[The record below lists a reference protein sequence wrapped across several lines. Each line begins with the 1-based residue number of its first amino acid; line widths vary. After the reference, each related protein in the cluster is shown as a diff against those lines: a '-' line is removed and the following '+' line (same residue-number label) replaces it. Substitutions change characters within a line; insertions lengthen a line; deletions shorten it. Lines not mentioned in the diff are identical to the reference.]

1 MSDNAPVVDGQGGA
15 APAAAPA
22 AAAPAAAPVTPT
34 IDWLPDADEV
44 TVGLVQNK
52 GWKAPKDVLTSYQQ
66 LEKFVGAPADKIVRL
81 PGEGAA
87 KDELDAFYSK
97 LGRPADPNGYEIK
110 LPDGADDSFAKTAAG
125 KFHELGL
132 NKQQAQ
138 ELVKWYEGQG
148 ATATQAQ
155 QQQSQ
160 AANLAQQEALK
171 QEWGQA
177 YDQQVTAARQF
188 AQSAGVDA
196 ATLDKLQSAMGY
208 DGVMKFM
215 AGLGAKMGAEPTYPG
230 GDRKGG
236 FGGVMTPGQAQA
248 EIASLKADKDWS
260 GKYLAGGA
268 EQKARMSQ
276 LMSWAYPGDR

>member
-1 MSDNAPVVDGQGGA
+1 MTIEAPADGGQGA
-15 APAAAPA
+15 APAPA
-22 AAAPAAAPVTPT
+22 AAAPTPAPAAPAPA

-97 LGRPADPNGYEIK
+97 LGRPADPTGYEIK
-110 LPDGADDSFAKTAAG
+110 LPDGADDTFAKTAAT

-148 ATATQAQ
+148 ASMTEAQ
-155 QQQSQ
+155 QQASQ

-188 AQSAGVDA
+188 AQGAGIDA
-196 ATLDKLQSAMGY
+196 ATLDKLQGAMGY

-215 AGLGAKMGAEPTYPG
+215 ANLGAKMGAEPAFPG

-248 EIASLKADKDWS
+248 EIASLKRDKDWS
-260 GKYLAGGA
+260 AKYLAGSA
-268 EQKARMSQ
+268 EHKARMTQ